1 MGPAVTAWAKRCFDI
16 TAALAGLVLTS
27 PLLLAGAVAVR
38 LTSPG
43 PVLFRAR
50 RVGRDGR
57 PFDMMKLRTMRSE
70 SPQAG
75 RLVTEPDDD
84 RVTAVGRVLRR
95 WKIDELPQL
104 WHVLR
109 GEMSVVGPR
118 PESRE
123 IVEQHYTAEQRRV
136 LSVRPGLVSPADIR
150 WWPSPTFH
158 DPPAPGVSL
167 QEHYVKRHLPA
178 ILAEDMRYV
187 EHPDFMADLR
197 TIAQTVLCIALGP
210 WRQPRRRPVDPAPSE
225 EALR

>member
-1 MGPAVTAWAKRCFDI
+1 MGPAVTARAKRCFDVA
-16 TAALAGLVLTS
+16 AALGGLVLTS
-27 PLLLAGAVAVR
+27 PLLLLGAAAVR

-57 PFDMMKLRTMRSE
+57 PFDMLKLRTMRSDCQ
-70 SPQAG
+70 QAG
-75 RLVTEPDDD
+75 RQVTEPDDD
-84 RVTAVGRVLRR
+84 RVTPVGRILRR

-123 IVEQHYTAEQRRV
+123 IVEQHYTVEHRRV

-150 WWPSPTFH
+150 WWPSPTYH
-158 DPPAPGVSL
+158 DPPAPGVPL

-178 ILAEDMRYV
+178 ILAEDMRYL
-187 EHPDFMADLR
+187 EHPDLRADLR
-197 TIAQTVLCIALGP
+197 TIAQTVLCIVVGT
-210 WRQPRRRPVDPAPSE
+210 WRQPRRRPVVPHPSRE
-225 EALR
+225 VLR